1 MGRVFTTPRKSFEY
15 NFYERSTLQL
25 VPLTHS
31 QVLRVYHIYG
41 RVFASFVYTMPRHLS
56 VCAYVIDPPVHLI
69 IPSLFACP
77 LNGVMDHVTLNPSVH
92 THGYIKRG
100 RYVYGESCT
109 LQCTEPHTH
118 ARTLVSF
125 VFVAAKKIK
134 IKNPCDFSRSVVTL
148 SSSNRRRSLLV
159 SNVADGFKE
168 EHPIFLLT
176 LWRPSSSPIG
186 LITERESLPPV
197 PGVTVNYTT
206 NVTRQ
211 KQKII
216 IITIIPTKNKKT
228 NKRVV
233 IHSDIEVLRTD
244 IRRVLNALY

>member
-56 VCAYVIDPPVHLI
+56 VCPYVIDPPVHLI

-134 IKNPCDFSRSVVTL
+134 IKKKKIPVIFPAPLLRYHHPTGGEACSFPTLLMDSRKNTLFS
-148 SSSNRRRSLLV
+148 
-159 SNVADGFKE
+159 
-168 EHPIFLLT
+168 
-176 LWRPSSSPIG
+176 
-186 LITERESLPPV
+186 
-197 PGVTVNYTT
+197 Y
-206 NVTRQ
+206 
-211 KQKII
+211 
-216 IITIIPTKNKKT
+216 
-228 NKRVV
+228 
-233 IHSDIEVLRTD
+233 
-244 IRRVLNALY
+244 